1 MNQVQLIGRI
11 VSDPKIKEITA
22 DFKTATFTVAIDRPY
37 KSKSGE
43 KQTDFITCS
52 ATNQKATIL
61 EKYFH
66 KGSKIALTGEI
77 HVRKFDKQGVTQYV
91 TEISVNSI
99 EFIDKSNGVAGYSD
113 KAEIVKSSGDDFYP
127 SIEDE
132 NTSLPF
138 DL

>member
-1 MNQVQLIGRI
+1 MNQVQIIGRI
-11 VSDPKIKEITA
+11 VADPKIKEITS
-22 DFKTATFTVAIDRPY
+22 DFKTATFTVAVDRPY

-77 HVRKFDKQGVTQYV
+77 HVRKYDDSTGKTVYI
-91 TEISVNSI
+91 TEVSVNSI
-99 EFIDKSNGVAGYSD
+99 EFIDKSDGKYAD
-113 KAEIVKSSGDDFYP
+113 KETVSEGGETNAPFFE
-127 SIEDE
+127 E
-132 NTSLPF
+132 NDTSLPF

>member
-1 MNQVQLIGRI
+1 MNQTQLIGRL
-11 VSDPKIKEITA
+11 VADPKIKEITS
-22 DFKTATFTVAIDRPY
+22 DFKTATFTVAVDRPY

-77 HVRKFDKQGVTQYV
+77 HVRKYDKQGVTQYV
-91 TEISVNSI
+91 TEVSVNSI
-99 EFIDKSNGVAGYSD
+99 EFIDKSDGKYADTESVREG
-113 KAEIVKSSGDDFYP
+113 GDTNAPFYA
-127 SIEDE
+127 DDD
-132 NTSLPF
+132 TSLPF